1 MPDLLRA
8 IEIGDLN
15 EVIKDLD
22 AGRNIESRYMDGRT
36 ILSIACTHGRIEI
49 AKALLD
55 RGADVDAA
63 SSHGN
68 WSPLHYAAGMGHVD
82 IVELLLDRRANVEA
96 MTDKGRTPL
105 LWACGNGQIKTALA
119 LLKRGASVEA
129 RNEFGRTAL
138 ICACDNGRN
147 ECALMLA
154 SYGASI
160 TYKDKEGRSALDYA
174 KKRGFDQELLSAAAN
189 ARENITKSHKPLH
202 LYLLTAVVLVA
213 AIFVYSKKQCN
224 DIIFLSIEVY

>member
-8 IEIGDLN
+8 IEVGDLN
-15 EVIKDLD
+15 DVLKDLD
-22 AGRNIESRYMDGRT
+22 AGRNIESRYIDGRT
-36 ILSIACTHGRIEI
+36 ILSIACTHGRIAI

-55 RGADVDAA
+55 RGADVDAG
-63 SSHGN
+63 STDGN

-82 IVELLLDRRANVEA
+82 IVELLLDHKANIEA

-105 LWACGNGQIKTALA
+105 LWACGNGQLKTALT
-119 LLKRGASVEA
+119 LLKRGAAVEA

-154 SYGASI
+154 RYGASI

-174 KKRGFDQELLSAAAN
+174 KKRGFDQELLSVATSG
-189 ARENITKSHKPLH
+189 REITAKSHTPRH
-202 LYLLTAVVLVA
+202 LYFLTAVVLVA
-213 AIFVYSKKQCN
+213 VIVVYGKIYYMLK
-224 DIIFLSIEVY
+224 Y